1 MFLYIKNPDFPIL
14 FPVTLPHGASCGVS
28 RIGRIIRA
36 GRTKRHIK
44 HEKETADITE
54 GGTSAMSAEETDEG
68 YSMTLRC
75 GQNLTIFLPLT
86 T

>member
-1 MFLYIKNPDFPIL
+1 MKM
-14 FPVTLPHGASCGVS
+14 
-28 RIGRIIRA
+28 
-36 GRTKRHIK
+36 KRK
-44 HEKETADITE
+44 RKKKKEKETADITE
-54 GGTSAMSAEETDEG
+54 GRTSAMSAEETDEG

>member
-1 MFLYIKNPDFPIL
+1 MKM
-14 FPVTLPHGASCGVS
+14 
-28 RIGRIIRA
+28 
-36 GRTKRHIK
+36 KK
-44 HEKETADITE
+44 KKKKETADITE
-54 GGTSAMSAEETDEG
+54 ERTSAMSAEETDEG